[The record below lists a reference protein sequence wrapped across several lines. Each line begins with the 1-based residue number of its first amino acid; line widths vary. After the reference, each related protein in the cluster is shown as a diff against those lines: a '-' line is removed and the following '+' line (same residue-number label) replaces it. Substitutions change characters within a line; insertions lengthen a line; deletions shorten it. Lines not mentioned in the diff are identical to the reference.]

1 MNISRNSAKSD
12 LSARSSGLDTI
23 LTMSFQT
30 VKWES
35 EQGRCVVVFLGRFKQ
50 GPSYLEY
57 H

>member
-35 EQGRCVVVFLGRFKQ
+35 EQGRCVVVFLGRFKR